1 MNKTWKRQ
9 VFRHTALYTAILMFS
24 HTGGGGGAQA
34 QTQTQTHKYAIV
46 MNGQN
51 LPEVKWGQDYKKL
64 AQKSNERQFTHTTN
78 FHIKKNVTLSFN
90 NIDEVVAEKKDVVV
104 FGTATYLPPYGKV
117 SGFDA
122 DKLKKRGDALGWI
135 KTTKPGLV
143 GYSYEGV
150 TCQNNYNNASS
161 GCPELIYKTQFSFGQ
176 QGLKKKTTGGLD
188 IAEDKSRDNSPIY
201 KLQDYPG
208 LGVSFNLSSESLVKS
223 IKYNKIISSFSEG
236 VTQQNGTQNQHKDKN
251 LVYTTGDYQYKN
263 KYSSRYVGQNEH
275 SAIAFYLN
283 AKLHLLDKKNIK
295 NIAQGKTV
303 NLGTLKS
310 YVEPTAEWKNKRQ
323 NYFQGNWTFE
333 DKGTVSVKLKLP
345 EVKAG
350 RCVNKNNPNP
360 NAKAPSP
367 ALTAPALWFGP
378 VQNGKVQMYSASV
391 STYPDSS
398 SSQIF
403 LQNLSRKD
411 DTSKPGRYSLKPLS
425 TSEIKSKE
433 PNFTGRQTIIRLDG
447 RVQQIKL
454 GQSNNEVVGFNG
466 NSNNATFGIVSEGSF
481 MPDTSEWKKVLLPW
495 TVRVFADDS
504 KFKEFNKEEKDN
516 KPKYSQKY
524 RSRDNGKRERNLG
537 DIVNSPIVAV
547 GGYLATSANDGM
559 VHIFKKGNGGD
570 ERNYSLKLSYIPGT
584 MPRKDIENKD
594 STLAKELRAFAEKGY
609 VGDRYGVDGG
619 FVLRQ
624 VNLNGKDHVFMFG
637 AMGFG
642 GRGAYALDLTK
653 ADGSDPTKASLFD
666 VKDNGNNG
674 NNGNNRVELG
684 YTVGTPQIGKTHNGK
699 YAAFLASGYATKKID
714 DPTNKTAL
722 YVYDLENNGNLIK
735 KIEVKDGKGGL
746 SSPTLVDK
754 DLDGTV
760 DIAYAGDRG
769 GKMYRFDLSGQSP
782 DQWTVRPIFEGTK
795 PITSAPAISQLK
807 DKRVVIFGTGSD
819 LSEEDVDNMEEQYIY
834 GIFDDDTATTGT
846 VNFSGSGGGLLEQ
859 VLSRDN
865 DNKTLFL
872 TDYKR
877 SDGSGSKGWVVK
889 LKDGQRV
896 TVKPTVVLRTA
907 FVTIRKYNDGGCGAE
922 TAILGINTADGG
934 KLTKKS
940 ARPIVPD
947 ANKDVAQYSGHK
959 QTTKG
964 KSIPIGCM
972 QKGNEIVCPNGY
984 VYDKPVNV
992 RYLDEKKTDG
1002 FSTTAD
1008 GDAGGSGIDPAGKRS
1023 GKNNRCFSQKGVR
1036 TLLMND
1042 LDSLDITGPTCGMKR
1057 ISWRE
1062 VFY

>member
-1 MNKTWKRQ
+1 
-9 VFRHTALYTAILMFS
+9 
-24 HTGGGGGAQA
+24 
-34 QTQTQTHKYAIV
+34 
-46 MNGQN
+46 
-51 LPEVKWGQDYKKL
+51 
-64 AQKSNERQFTHTTN
+64 
-78 FHIKKNVTLSFN
+78 
-90 NIDEVVAEKKDVVV
+90 
-104 FGTATYLPPYGKV
+104 
-117 SGFDA
+117 
-122 DKLKKRGDALGWI
+122 
-135 KTTKPGLV
+135 
-143 GYSYEGV
+143 
-150 TCQNNYNNASS
+150 
-161 GCPELIYKTQFSFGQ
+161 
-176 QGLKKKTTGGLD
+176 
-188 IAEDKSRDNSPIY
+188 
-201 KLQDYPG
+201 
-208 LGVSFNLSSESLVKS
+208 
-223 IKYNKIISSFSEG
+223 
-236 VTQQNGTQNQHKDKN
+236 
-251 LVYTTGDYQYKN
+251 
-263 KYSSRYVGQNEH
+263 
-275 SAIAFYLN
+275 
-283 AKLHLLDKKNIK
+283 
-295 NIAQGKTV
+295 
-303 NLGTLKS
+303 
-310 YVEPTAEWKNKRQ
+310 
-323 NYFQGNWTFE
+323 
-333 DKGTVSVKLKLP
+333 
-345 EVKAG
+345 VKAG
-350 RCVNKNNPNP
+350 RCITTPNPNP
-360 NAKAPSP
+360 KSKAPSP
-367 ALTAPALWFGP
+367 ALTAPALWFGAG
-378 VQNGKVQMYSASV
+378 QDGKAEMYSASV

-398 SSQIF
+398 SSRIY
-403 LQNLSRKD
+403 LQNLKRKTD
-411 DTSKPGRYSLKPLS
+411 SNRPGRYSLADLS
-425 TSEIKSKE
+425 ASDIQSKE
-433 PNFTGRQTIIRLDG
+433 PTFTSRQTIIRLDG
-447 RVQQIKL
+447 GVRHIQL
-454 GQSNNEVVGFNG
+454 DRNNEVTSFNG
-466 NSNNATFGIVSEGSF
+466 DNGTFGIVNEGSVV
-481 MPDTSEWKKVLLPW
+481 PESNEWKKVLLPW
-495 TVRVFADDS
+495 TVRGFADDS
-504 KFKEFNKEEKDN
+504 KFKAFNKEKNNDN
-516 KPKYSQKY
+516 KPKYSQRY
-524 RSRDNGKRERNLG
+524 RIRENGNNGKRNLG

-584 MPRKDIENKD
+584 MPRKDIESQD

-624 VNLNGKDHVFMFG
+624 YKDRVFMFG

-653 ADGSDPTKASLFD
+653 ADGSDPTAVSLFD
-666 VKDNGNNG
+666 VKHDNNG
-674 NNGNNRVELG
+674 KNSNNSVQLG
-684 YTVGTPQIGKTHNGK
+684 YTVGTPQIGKTHNDK

-722 YVYDLENNGNLIK
+722 YVYDLENNNGTLIR
-735 KIEVKDGKGGL
+735 KIDVPGGKGGL

-754 DLDGTV
+754 DLDGTI

-769 GKMYRFDLSGQSP
+769 GNMYRFDLSSDNP
-782 DQWTVRPIFEGTK
+782 SSWTVRTIFQGTK

-819 LSEEDVDNMEEQYIY
+819 LSEEDVDNNDIQSIY
-834 GIFDDDTATTGT
+834 GIFDNDTDTG
-846 VNFSGSGGGLLEQ
+846 FAQDGLGKGLLEQ
-859 VLSRDN
+859 KLSEE
-865 DNKTLFL
+865 NKTLFL

-907 FVTIRKYNDGGCGAE
+907 FVTIHKYTGTDKCGAE

-947 ANKDVAQYSGHK
+947 ANTKVAQYSGDK
-959 QTTKG
+959 KTANG

-972 QKGNEIVCPNGY
+972 EKGNETVCPNGY

-992 RYLDEKKTDG
+992 RYLDEKKIDG

-1062 VFY
+1062 IFY

>member
-1 MNKTWKRQ
+1 
-9 VFRHTALYTAILMFS
+9 
-24 HTGGGGGAQA
+24 
-34 QTQTQTHKYAIV
+34 IV
-46 MNGQN
+46 MNEQN
-51 LPEVKWGQDYKKL
+51 QLEVK
-64 AQKSNERQFTHTTN
+64 QKGSYSTLREKDRERKFIYNKGWQGGGSVFFDNTD
-78 FHIKKNVTLSFN
+78 TLVSRQSGT
-90 NIDEVVAEKKDVVV
+90 AV

-122 DKLKKRGDALGWI
+122 DGLNKRGNAAGWI
-135 KTTKPGLV
+135 RTTRIALA

-150 TCQNNYNNASS
+150 VCRSGT
-161 GCPELIYKTQFSFGQ
+161 GCPKLVYKTRFSFDNPDLVKNAGR
-176 QGLKKKTTGGLD
+176 LD
-188 IAEDKSRDNSPIY
+188 RHTEPSRDNSPIY
-201 KLQDYPG
+201 KLKDYPW
-208 LGVSFNLSSESLVKS
+208 LGVSFNLGAEGTTKDGKTINKLV
-223 IKYNKIISSFSEG
+223 SSFDEKNSS
-236 VTQQNGTQNQHKDKN
+236 NNN
-251 LVYTTGDYQYKN
+251 LVYTTEGRDISLGDWQREKTAMAY
-263 KYSSRYVGQNEH
+263 
-275 SAIAFYLN
+275 YLN
-283 AKLHLLDKKNIK
+283 AKLHLLDKKQIQNITD
-295 NIAQGKTV
+295 KTV
-303 NLGTLKS
+303 QLGVLRPS
-310 YVEPTAEWKNKRQ
+310 IDVR
-323 NYFQGNWTFE
+323 QGNKGIAGILSFWTKW
-333 DKGTVSVKLKLP
+333 DIKDDGQIPVKLGLQQ
-345 EVKAG
+345 VKAG
-350 RCVNKNNPNP
+350 RCINKPNP
-360 NAKAPSP
+360 NNHTKAPSP
-367 ALTAPALWFGP
+367 ALTAPALWFGAG
-378 VQNGKVQMYSASV
+378 QNGKVQMYSASV

-433 PNFTGRQTIIRLDG
+433 PTFTGRQTVIRLDSG
-447 RVQQIKL
+447 VQQIKL
-454 GQSNNEVVGFNG
+454 GKNNNEVTGFNG

-495 TVRVFADDS
+495 TVRAFNDDGR
-504 KFKEFNKEEKDN
+504 FNTVNKEEN
-516 KPKYSQKY
+516 NGKPKYSQKY
-524 RSRDNGKRERNLG
+524 RSRDNGKHERNLG

-559 VHIFKKGNGGD
+559 VHIFKQSGGD

-584 MPRKDIENKD
+584 MPRKDIQSQD
-594 STLAKELRAFAEKGY
+594 STLAKELRTFAEKGY

-619 FVLRQ
+619 FVLRE
-624 VNLNGKDHVFMFG
+624 VERGGKKHVFMFG

-653 ADGSDPTKASLFD
+653 ADGSDPTAVSLFD
-666 VKDNGNNG
+666 VKNDNNG
-674 NNGNNRVELG
+674 KNSNNSVQLG
-684 YTVGTPQIGKTHNGK
+684 YTVGTPQIGKTHDGK
-699 YAAFLASGYATKKID
+699 YAAFLASGYATKTID
-714 DPTNKTAL
+714 DQQNKTAL
-722 YVYDLENNGNLIK
+722 YVYDLERNGTLIK
-735 KIEVKDGKGGL
+735 KIEVPGGKGGL

-769 GKMYRFDLSGQSP
+769 GNMYRFDLSSQDPS
-782 DQWTVRPIFEGTK
+782 QWTVRTIFQGTK

-819 LSEEDVDNMEEQYIY
+819 LSEEDVDNNDIQSIY
-834 GIFDDDTATTGT
+834 GIFDNDTDTG
-846 VNFSGSGGGLLEQ
+846 FAQDGLGKGLLEQ
-859 VLSRDN
+859 VLSEE
-865 DNKTLFL
+865 NKTLFL

-889 LKDGQRV
+889 LKEGQRV

-940 ARPIVPD
+940 ARPIVPA
-947 ANKDVAQYSGHK
+947 ANSKVAQYSGDK
-959 QTTKG
+959 KTSSG

-972 QKGNEIVCPNGY
+972 EKDNGIVCPNGY

>member
-1 MNKTWKRQ
+1 MNKQNQPEVKQEGSYSTLKEKDRKRK
-9 VFRHTALYTAILMFS
+9 FDFNGNK
-24 HTGGGGGAQA
+24 GGGGS
-34 QTQTQTHKYAIV
+34 V
-46 MNGQN
+46 
-51 LPEVKWGQDYKKL
+51 
-64 AQKSNERQFTHTTN
+64 
-78 FHIKKNVTLSFN
+78 SFN
-90 NIDEVVAEKKDVVV
+90 NSDELVSRQNGTAV

-117 SGFDA
+117 SGFD
-122 DKLKKRGDALGWI
+122 DKRLKERGNAVNWI
-135 KTTKPGLV
+135 HTTHPGLI
-143 GYSYEGV
+143 GYSYANV
-150 TCQNNYNNASS
+150 ICRDAKQ
-161 GCPELIYKTQFSFGQ
+161 CPQLVYKTRFSFDNPDLVKNAGR
-176 QGLKKKTTGGLD
+176 LD
-188 IAEDKSRDNSPIY
+188 RHTDPSRDNSPIY
-201 KLQDYPG
+201 KLKDHPW
-208 LGVSFNLSSESLVKS
+208 LGVSFNLGSENTVQNSKSSSKL
-223 IKYNKIISSFSEG
+223 ISSFSENNNNQTIVSTTEG
-236 VTQQNGTQNQHKDKN
+236 SSISLGDQQREHTAV
-251 LVYTTGDYQYKN
+251 VY
-263 KYSSRYVGQNEH
+263 
-275 SAIAFYLN
+275 YLN
-283 AKLHLLDKKNIK
+283 AKLHLLDKKWIK
-295 NIAQGKTV
+295 DITGKTV
-303 NLGTLKS
+303 QLGVLKPS
-310 YVEPTAEWKNKRQ
+310 IDVRQ
-323 NYFQGNWTFE
+323 QKGGNWLSFWARW
-333 DKGTVSVKLKLP
+333 DIKDNGQIPVKLDLQQ
-345 EVKAG
+345 VKAG
-350 RCVNKNNPNP
+350 RCVNKDNPNP
-360 NAKAPSP
+360 KSKAPSP

-378 VQNGKVQMYSASV
+378 VKDGKAEMYSASV

-398 SSQIF
+398 SSRIY
-403 LQNLSRKD
+403 LQNLKRKTD
-411 DTSKPGRYSLKPLS
+411 PNKPGRYSLATL
-425 TSEIKSKE
+425 TENDIKNRE
-433 PNFTGRQTIIRLDG
+433 PTFNQRQTIIRLDG
-447 RVQQIKL
+447 GVQQIKL
-454 GQSNNEVVGFNG
+454 SRNNDEVVNFNV
-466 NSNNATFGIVSEGSF
+466 NNGKNDTFGIVSEYGLT
-481 MPDTSEWKKVLLPW
+481 PDANEWKKVLLPW
-495 TVRVFADDS
+495 TVRGLDNDNQ
-504 KFKEFNKEEKDN
+504 FKIFNQEAKDG

-524 RSRDNGKRERNLG
+524 RSRDNNKGERNLG

-547 GGYLATSANDGM
+547 GEYLATSANDGM
-559 VHIFKKGNGGD
+559 VHIFKQSGGD

-584 MPRKDIENKD
+584 MPRKDIENKE

-624 VNLNGKDHVFMFG
+624 VERDGKTRVFMFG

-642 GRGAYALDLTK
+642 GRGAYALDLSK
-653 ADGSDPTKASLFD
+653 IDSNNPTAVSLFD
-666 VKDNGNNG
+666 VKNDKNSNNG
-674 NNGNNRVELG
+674 VKLG
-684 YTVGTPQIGKTHNGK
+684 YTVGTPQIGKTHDGK
-699 YAAFLASGYATKKID
+699 YAAFLASGYATKQID
-714 DPTNKTAL
+714 SGENTTAL
-722 YVYDLENNGNLIK
+722 YVYDLENNNGMLIK
-735 KIEVKDGKGGL
+735 KIEVTGGKGGL

-769 GKMYRFDLSGQSP
+769 GNMYRFDLSGNDPTKWSA
-782 DQWTVRPIFEGTK
+782 RAIFSGNK

-940 ARPIVPD
+940 ARPIVPA
-947 ANKDVAQYSGHK
+947 ANSKVAQYSGHK
-959 QTTKG
+959 KTSSG

-972 QKGNEIVCPNGY
+972 EKGNETVCPNGY

-1008 GDAGGSGIDPAGKRS
+1008 GDAGGSGTFKEGKKPAR
-1023 GKNNRCFSQKGVR
+1023 NNRCFSQKGVR

-1062 VFY
+1062 VFF

>member
-1 MNKTWKRQ
+1 
-9 VFRHTALYTAILMFS
+9 MFS
-24 HTGGGGGAQA
+24 HTGGGGAQA
-34 QTQTQTHKYAIV
+34 QTHNYAIV
-46 MNGQN
+46 MNEQN
-51 LPEVKWGQDYKKL
+51 QPEVKQEGSYSTLREKDR
-64 AQKSNERQFTHTTN
+64 ERKFIYN
-78 FHIKKNVTLSFN
+78 KGRSGGGSVSFN
-90 NIDEVVAEKKDVVV
+90 NSDELVSRQSGTAV

-122 DKLKKRGDALGWI
+122 DGLEKRNNAAGWI
-135 KTTKPGLV
+135 RTTRIALA
-143 GYSYEGV
+143 GYSY
-150 TCQNNYNNASS
+150 ASVVCKS
-161 GCPELIYKTQFSFGQ
+161 STGCPKLVYKTRFSFDNPD
-176 QGLKKKTTGGLD
+176 LEKIGGRLD
-188 IAEDKSRDNSPIY
+188 RHTDPSRDNSPIY
-201 KLQDYPG
+201 KLKDHPW
-208 LGVSFNLSSESLVKS
+208 LGVSFNLGSENTVKNGKSSSKL
-223 IKYNKIISSFSEG
+223 ISSFNENNNNQTIVSTTEG
-236 VTQQNGTQNQHKDKN
+236 DPISLGDQQREHTAV
-251 LVYTTGDYQYKN
+251 VY
-263 KYSSRYVGQNEH
+263 
-275 SAIAFYLN
+275 YLN
-283 AKLHLLDKKNIK
+283 AKLHLLDKKGIK
-295 NIAQGKTV
+295 DITDKTV
-303 NLGTLKS
+303 QLGVLRPSIDVRLQRNTGLAGLLNFWASWDIKDNGQI
-310 YVEPTAEWKNKRQ
+310 P
-323 NYFQGNWTFE
+323 
-333 DKGTVSVKLKLP
+333 VKLGLP

-350 RCVNKNNPNP
+350 RCINANNPNKST
-360 NAKAPSP
+360 KAPSP

-378 VQNGKVQMYSASV
+378 VQNGKMEMYSASV

-398 SSQIF
+398 SSRIF
-403 LQNLSRKD
+403 LQNLKRKND
-411 DTSKPGRYSLKPLS
+411 PNKPGRYSLATLN
-425 TSEIKSKE
+425 KSDIESRE
-433 PNFTGRQTIIRLDG
+433 PTFTGRQTVIRLDKG
-447 RVQQIKL
+447 VHQIKL
-454 GQSNNEVVGFNG
+454 KGNEVEGFKGNNG
-466 NSNNATFGIVSEGSF
+466 NDTFGIVSEGSF
-481 MPDTSEWKKVLLPW
+481 MPDDSEWKKVLLPW
-495 TVRVFADDS
+495 TVRGVNDDQ
-504 KFKEFNKEEKDN
+504 FKTFNKEEKN
-516 KPKYSQKY
+516 GKPKYSQKY
-524 RSRDNGKRERNLG
+524 RSRDNGNNSKRDLG

-584 MPRKDIENKD
+584 MPRKDIESKD

-653 ADGSDPTKASLFD
+653 ADGSDPTAVSLFD
-666 VKDNGNNG
+666 VKHDNNG
-674 NNGNNRVELG
+674 NNSNNSNNSVQLG
-684 YTVGTPQIGKTHNGK
+684 YTVGTPQIGKTHDGK
-699 YAAFLASGYATKKID
+699 YAAFLASGYATKTID
-714 DPTNKTAL
+714 DQQNKTAL
-722 YVYDLENNGNLIK
+722 YVYDLESSGTLIK
-735 KIEVKDGKGGL
+735 KIDVPGGKGGL

-769 GKMYRFDLSGQSP
+769 GKMYRFDLSGQDP
-782 DQWTVRPIFEGTK
+782 QQWSVRTIFSGNK

-819 LSEEDVDNMEEQYIY
+819 LSEEDVDNNDIQSIY
-834 GIFDDDTATTGT
+834 GIFDNDTDTGT
-846 VNFSGSGGGLLEQ
+846 AQDGQGKGLLEQ
-859 VLSRDN
+859 KLSEE
-865 DNKTLFL
+865 NKTLFL

-877 SDGSGSKGWVVK
+877 SDGSGDKGWVVK
-889 LKDGQRV
+889 LQPGQRV

-940 ARPIVPD
+940 ARPIVPE
-947 ANKDVAQYSGHK
+947 ANTAVAQYSGHK

-1008 GDAGGSGIDPAGKRS
+1008 GDAGGSGIDPDGKRS

>member
-1 MNKTWKRQ
+1 MNKTLKRR
-9 VFRHTALYTAILMFS
+9 VFRHTALYAAILMFS
-24 HTGGGGGAQA
+24 HTGGGGAMA
-34 QTQTQTHKYAIV
+34 QTHKYAII
-46 MNGQN
+46 MNERNQ
-51 LPEVKWGQDYKKL
+51 PEVKRNGQYSTIKDKDRKREYTHYKYNTGGG
-64 AQKSNERQFTHTTN
+64 S
-78 FHIKKNVTLSFN
+78 VSFN
-90 NIDEVVAEKKDVVV
+90 NSDELVSQQSGTAV

-122 DKLKKRGDALGWI
+122 GALKERNNAVDWI
-135 KTTKPGLV
+135 RTTQPGLA
-143 GYSYEGV
+143 GYAY
-150 TCQNNYNNASS
+150 TDAICRSS
-161 GCPELIYKTQFSFGQ
+161 TGCPKLVYKTQFTFGNS
-176 QGLKKKTTGGLD
+176 GLAKKTNGGGLD
-188 IAEDKSRDNSPIY
+188 IYVDKSRDNSPIY
-201 KLQDYPG
+201 KLKDHPW
-208 LGVSFNLSSESLVKS
+208 LGVSFNLGVENTVKNSNSSNRL
-223 IKYNKIISSFSEG
+223 ISSFSED
-236 VTQQNGTQNQHKDKN
+236 NNNQTI
-251 LVYTTGDYQYKN
+251 VSTTESSPISLGD
-263 KYSSRYVGQNEH
+263 GQREH
-275 SAIAFYLN
+275 TAMAYYLN
-283 AKLHLLDKKNIK
+283 AKLHLLDKKQIQNITD
-295 NIAQGKTV
+295 KTV
-303 NLGTLKS
+303 QLGVLKPS
-310 YVEPTAEWKNKRQ
+310 IDVRQ
-323 NYFQGNWTFE
+323 RNTGIAGILAYWAKWDIKDDGQIP
-333 DKGTVSVKLKLP
+333 VKLSLTQ
-345 EVKAG
+345 VKAG
-350 RCVNKNNPNP
+350 RCINKPNPNP
-360 NAKAPSP
+360 KSKAPSP

-433 PNFTGRQTIIRLDG
+433 PNFTGRQTVIRLDKG
-447 RVQQIKL
+447 VHQIKL
-454 GQSNNEVVGFNG
+454 QGNEVANFNG
-466 NSNNATFGIVSEGSF
+466 NDGKNDTFGIVSEGSF
-481 MPDTSEWKKVLLPW
+481 MPDASEWKKVLLPW

-524 RSRDNGKRERNLG
+524 RSRDTNNGNRNLG
-537 DIVNSPIVAV
+537 DIINSPIVAV
-547 GGYLATSANDGM
+547 GEYLATSANDGM

-584 MPRKDIENKD
+584 MPRKDIQSQD

-619 FVLRQ
+619 FVLRE
-624 VNLNGKDHVFMFG
+624 VERDGKTRVFMFG

-653 ADGSDPTKASLFD
+653 ADGSDPTAVSLFD
-666 VKDNGNNG
+666 VKNGNNG
-674 NNGNNRVELG
+674 KNSNNSNNSVQLG
-684 YTVGTPQIGKTHNGK
+684 YTVGTPQIGKTHDGK
-699 YAAFLASGYATKKID
+699 YAAFLASGYATKDINS
-714 DPTNKTAL
+714 TENQTAL
-722 YVYDLENNGNLIK
+722 YVYDLESSGTLIK
-735 KIEVKDGKGGL
+735 KIEVPNGKGGL

-754 DLDGTV
+754 DLDGMV

-769 GKMYRFDLSGQSP
+769 GNMYRFDLSGQDP
-782 DQWTVRPIFEGTK
+782 NQWSVRTIFSGNK

-819 LSEEDVDNMEEQYIY
+819 LSEEDVLSTDEQHIY
-834 GIFDDDTATTGT
+834 GIFDNDTNTGT
-846 VNFSGSGGGLLEQ
+846 AQDGQGNGLLEQ
-859 VLSRDN
+859 VLKKDGN
-865 DNKTLFL
+865 TLFL
-872 TDYKR
+872 SDYKR
-877 SDGSGSKGWVVK
+877 SNGSGDKGWVVK
-889 LKDGQRV
+889 LEAGQRV

-907 FVTIRKYNDGGCGAE
+907 FVTIRKYKDNGCGAE

-940 ARPIVPD
+940 ARPIVPE
-947 ANKDVAQYSGHK
+947 ANTAVAQYSGHK
-959 QTTKG
+959 KTANG

-972 QKGNEIVCPNGY
+972 EKDGGTVCPNGY

>member
-1 MNKTWKRQ
+1 MNEQNQLKVKQKDSYSTLREKDRERKFIYNKGWQ
-9 VFRHTALYTAILMFS
+9 
-24 HTGGGGGAQA
+24 GGGSVFFDN
-34 QTQTQTHKYAIV
+34 TDTLV
-46 MNGQN
+46 
-51 LPEVKWGQDYKKL
+51 
-64 AQKSNERQFTHTTN
+64 SRQSGT
-78 FHIKKNVTLSFN
+78 
-90 NIDEVVAEKKDVVV
+90 AV

-122 DKLKKRGDALGWI
+122 NALKERNNAVDWIHTTRAGLAGYAYTNVICRSHQCPQLVYKTRFSFDNPDLAKRG
-135 KTTKPGLV
+135 
-143 GYSYEGV
+143 
-150 TCQNNYNNASS
+150 
-161 GCPELIYKTQFSFGQ
+161 
-176 QGLKKKTTGGLD
+176 GGLD
-188 IAEDKSRDNSPIY
+188 RHTEPSRDNSLIY
-201 KLQDYPG
+201 KLKDHPW
-208 LGVSFNLSSESLVKS
+208 LGVSFNLGSENTVKNSQSSSRL
-223 IKYNKIISSFSEG
+223 ISSFSED
-236 VTQQNGTQNQHKDKN
+236 NNNQTI
-251 LVYTTGDYQYKN
+251 VSTTENHPISLGD
-263 KYSSRYVGQNEH
+263 GQREH
-275 SAIAFYLN
+275 TAVAYYLN
-283 AKLHLLDKKNIK
+283 AKLHLLDKKGIK
-295 NIAQGKTV
+295 DITGKTV
-303 NLGTLKS
+303 RLGVLKPS
-310 YVEPTAEWKNKRQ
+310 IDVKTQRTGLGGLLDFHAKWDIKDTGQIPVEL
-323 NYFQGNWTFE
+323 G
-333 DKGTVSVKLKLP
+333 LP
-345 EVKAG
+345 QIKAG
-350 RCVNKNNPNP
+350 RCINKPNPNP
-360 NAKAPSP
+360 KAQALSP

-433 PNFTGRQTIIRLDG
+433 PTFTGRQTVIRLDG
-447 RVQQIKL
+447 GVQQIKL
-454 GQSNNEVVGFNG
+454 QGNEVTSFNVNNG
-466 NSNNATFGIVSEGSF
+466 NNTFGIVKDLGVD
-481 MPDTSEWKKVLLPW
+481 PDASEWKKVLLPW
-495 TVRVFADDS
+495 TVRASNDDNQ
-504 KFKEFNKEEKDN
+504 FKTINQQLNQQKIQ
-516 KPKYSQKY
+516 YSQRY
-524 RSRDNGKRERNLG
+524 RIRDNGNRDLG

-547 GGYLATSANDGM
+547 GEYLATSANDGM
-559 VHIFKKGNGGD
+559 VHIFKQSGGD
-570 ERNYSLKLSYIPGT
+570 KRSYNLKLSYIPGT
-584 MPRKDIENKD
+584 MPRKDIQNTE
-594 STLAKELRAFAEKGY
+594 STLAKELRAFAEKSY

-624 VNLNGKDHVFMFG
+624 VELSGKKHVFMFG

-653 ADGSDPTKASLFD
+653 AENGNPTAVSLFD
-666 VKDNGNNG
+666 VKHGKNSNNS
-674 NNGNNRVELG
+674 VQLG

-699 YAAFLASGYATKKID
+699 YAAFLASGYATKTID
-714 DPTNKTAL
+714 STDNKTAL
-722 YVYDLENNGNLIK
+722 YVYDLESSGTLIK
-735 KIEVKDGKGGL
+735 KIDVPGGKGGL

-754 DLDGTV
+754 DLDGIV

-769 GKMYRFDLSGQSP
+769 GNMYRFDLSGNNPNS
-782 DQWTVRPIFEGTK
+782 WTVRPIFEGTK

-819 LSEEDVDNMEEQYIY
+819 LSEDDVDNKDIQHVY
-834 GIFDDDTATTGT
+834 GIFDNDTDTGT
-846 VNFSGSGGGLLEQ
+846 AQDGQGKGLLEQ
-859 VLSRDN
+859 VLSEE
-865 DNKTLFL
+865 NKTLFL

-877 SDGSGSKGWVVK
+877 SNGSGSKGWMVK
-889 LKDGQRV
+889 LQPRQRV

-907 FVTIRKYNDGGCGAE
+907 FVTIRKYKDNGCGAE

-940 ARPIVPD
+940 ARPIVPA
-947 ANKDVAQYSGHK
+947 ANQAVAQYSGHK

>member
-1 MNKTWKRQ
+1 
-9 VFRHTALYTAILMFS
+9 
-24 HTGGGGGAQA
+24 
-34 QTQTQTHKYAIV
+34 
-46 MNGQN
+46 
-51 LPEVKWGQDYKKL
+51 
-64 AQKSNERQFTHTTN
+64 
-78 FHIKKNVTLSFN
+78 
-90 NIDEVVAEKKDVVV
+90 
-104 FGTATYLPPYGKV
+104 
-117 SGFDA
+117 
-122 DKLKKRGDALGWI
+122 
-135 KTTKPGLV
+135 
-143 GYSYEGV
+143 
-150 TCQNNYNNASS
+150 
-161 GCPELIYKTQFSFGQ
+161 
-176 QGLKKKTTGGLD
+176 
-188 IAEDKSRDNSPIY
+188 
-201 KLQDYPG
+201 
-208 LGVSFNLSSESLVKS
+208 
-223 IKYNKIISSFSEG
+223 
-236 VTQQNGTQNQHKDKN
+236 
-251 LVYTTGDYQYKN
+251 
-263 KYSSRYVGQNEH
+263 
-275 SAIAFYLN
+275 
-283 AKLHLLDKKNIK
+283 
-295 NIAQGKTV
+295 
-303 NLGTLKS
+303 
-310 YVEPTAEWKNKRQ
+310 
-323 NYFQGNWTFE
+323 
-333 DKGTVSVKLKLP
+333 
-345 EVKAG
+345 
-350 RCVNKNNPNP
+350 
-360 NAKAPSP
+360 APSP

-378 VQNGKVQMYSASV
+378 VKDGKAEMYSASV

-398 SSQIF
+398 SSRIF
-403 LQNLSRKD
+403 LQNLKRKTD
-411 DTSKPGRYSLKPLS
+411 HSKPGRHSLATL
-425 TSEIKSKE
+425 TENDIKSRE
-433 PNFTGRQTIIRLDG
+433 PNFTGRQTIIRLNG
-447 RVQQIKL
+447 GVREIKL
-454 GQSNNEVVGFNG
+454 DKNNTEVVNFNG
-466 NSNNATFGIVSEGSF
+466 NDGNNDTFGIVKDLGVE
-481 MPDTSEWKKVLLPW
+481 PDTNEWKKVLLPW
-495 TVRVFADDS
+495 TVRAFNDDGR
-504 KFKEFNKEEKDN
+504 FNTVNKEEN
-516 KPKYSQKY
+516 NGKPKYSQKY
-524 RSRDNGKRERNLG
+524 RSRDNGKHERNLG

-547 GGYLATSANDGM
+547 GGYLATAANDGM
-559 VHIFKKGNGGD
+559 VHIFKKNGGSD
-570 ERNYSLKLSYIPGT
+570 ERSYNLKLSYIPGT
-584 MPRKDIENKD
+584 MPRKDIESKD

-619 FVLRQ
+619 FVLRE
-624 VNLNGKDHVFMFG
+624 VERGGKKHVFMFG

-653 ADGSDPTKASLFD
+653 ADDNDPTKASLFD

-684 YTVGTPQIGKTHNGK
+684 YTVGTPQIGKTHNDK
-699 YAAFLASGYATKKID
+699 YAAFLASGYATKEI
-714 DPTNKTAL
+714 TSGENKTAL
-722 YVYDLENNGNLIK
+722 YVYDLENNGTLIR

-754 DLDGTV
+754 DLDGIV

-769 GKMYRFDLSGQSP
+769 GNMYRFDLSGQDPS
-782 DQWTVRPIFEGTK
+782 QWTVRPIFEGTK

-819 LSEEDVDNMEEQYIY
+819 LSEEDVDNTDEQYIY
-834 GIFDDDTATTGT
+834 GIFDDDTATTGS

-907 FVTIRKYNDGGCGAE
+907 FVTIRKYKDNGCGAE

-940 ARPIVPD
+940 ARPIVPE
-947 ANKDVAQYSGHK
+947 ANTAVAQYSGHK
-959 QTTKG
+959 QTAKG

-972 QKGNEIVCPNGY
+972 EKGNETVCPNGY
-984 VYDKPVNV
+984 VYGKPVNV